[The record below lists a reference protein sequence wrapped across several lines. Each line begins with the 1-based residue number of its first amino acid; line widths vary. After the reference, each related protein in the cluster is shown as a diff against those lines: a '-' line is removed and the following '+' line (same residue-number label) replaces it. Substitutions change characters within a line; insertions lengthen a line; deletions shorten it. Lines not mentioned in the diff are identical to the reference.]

1 MYTQQ
6 CKHNNGILLLLLFLD
21 DKDSVK
27 YNLIKNKQL
36 WNRTIII
43 ITANYK
49 IQIG

>member
-6 CKHNNGILLLLLFLD
+6 CKHNNGILLLLFLD
-21 DKDSVK
+21 DIKDSVK

-36 WNRTIII
+36 WNRTTII
-43 ITANYK
+43 ITAYYK